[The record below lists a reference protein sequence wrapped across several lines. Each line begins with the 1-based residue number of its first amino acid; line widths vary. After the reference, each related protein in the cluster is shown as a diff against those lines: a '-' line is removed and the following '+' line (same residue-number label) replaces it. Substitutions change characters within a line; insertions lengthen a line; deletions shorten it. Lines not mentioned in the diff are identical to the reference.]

1 MSAGSPYTII
11 PSAATGG
18 TFNAGNYTIS
28 YVNGALTV
36 NPAALTITADN
47 ASKTYGQTVTFAGSE
62 FTSTGLQNGES
73 IGSVTLTS
81 AGAPATA
88 NVAGSPYA
96 IIPSAATGGTFNAGN
111 YTISYVNGMLT
122 VNPAALTI
130 TADNA
135 SKTYGQTVTFT
146 GSEFT
151 STGLQNGES
160 IGSVTLTSAG
170 APATANVAGSPYA
183 IIPSAATG
191 GTFNAGNYT
200 IGYVNGVL
208 TVNPAMLTVGLTS
221 TTTKI
226 YDGTTA
232 ATLSA
237 GNYTLTGI
245 LNGDPVSL
253 NDPANGAYA
262 TKNVGTGINVSV
274 AGLQLLGPQA
284 GDYELEST
292 AVSGKIGI
300 ITPATLAYVANPAID
315 SVGTSLPVLAGTV
328 SGFVGGDT
336 LDNSTTGTLAFATT
350 ATHASPPGA
359 YAINGSGLVAS
370 DYIFVQAPSNATALV
385 LANPTNIGTQPIP
398 VGADPLPIVPP
409 EARNPLDPSGV
420 MQTASA
426 NSCRIPSN
434 FDISATLPS
443 AAERIESSAG
453 MGDFAIIYQSDFGNG
468 QESNDKFAGSL
479 SYASSFTAFDS
490 HERPGWC
497 VRRWSR
503 T

>member
-1 MSAGSPYTII
+1 
-11 PSAATGG
+11 
-18 TFNAGNYTIS
+18 
-28 YVNGALTV
+28 
-36 NPAALTITADN
+36 
-47 ASKTYGQTVTFAGSE
+47 
-62 FTSTGLQNGES
+62 
-73 IGSVTLTS
+73 
-81 AGAPATA
+81 
-88 NVAGSPYA
+88 
-96 IIPSAATGGTFNAGN
+96 
-111 YTISYVNGMLT
+111 
-122 VNPAALTI
+122 
-130 TADNA
+130 
-135 SKTYGQTVTFT
+135 
-146 GSEFT
+146 
-151 STGLQNGES
+151 
-160 IGSVTLTSAG
+160 
-170 APATANVAGSPYA
+170 ATANVAGSPYA